1 MNEGNAPNT
10 SLKGTLRRDAAPR
23 PLARRFQGIEMS
35 LEKPEQFELKVLEQ
49 FLREFERLENPAKNF
64 ISPRVWCLIA
74 AILLLAASFLLNRI
88 NLFGAYWQGA
98 LCVMA
103 GIFAAYAGILGY
115 SSASM
120 RIIRP
125 YIDIERLQ
133 LRQKAL
139 EGSLNEKT

>member
-1 MNEGNAPNT
+1 
-10 SLKGTLRRDAAPR
+10 
-23 PLARRFQGIEMS
+23 MS

-88 NLFGAYWQGA
+88 NLFGAYWQEA